1 MIPTL
6 KALERRLVEE
16 RTEIAVARLVD
27 RFLLTWQL
35 AIDRGS
41 SPPTS
46 LDFSRALDDERLH
59 LLTIPSAMQY
69 LDECHA
75 HESQPDRKRLLRIL
89 LTFGWRGPTAADLLA
104 LEDRVRSE
112 VPDQRRRS
120 RRRRRRSRAPR
131 EGGRGGPAFDYLGL

>member
-120 RRRRRRSRAPR
+120 RAPR
-131 EGGRGGPAFDYLGL
+131 PKVPSPSGGR